1 MKDFSRR
8 QFLKQLGAAAG
19 LFLASRSVLSLP
31 KFVFSNESEAFEML
45 VVGDSH
51 ISGQGLQ
58 QKNKFYYLVKE
69 WLQNE
74 VFGENRKVNLKVK
87 AHSGSRIELHKD

>member
-31 KFVFSNESEAFEML
+31 KFVFSNESETFEML

-58 QKNKFYYLVKE
+58 QKNKFFISSKNGFKTKFLAKTA
-69 WLQNE
+69 
-74 VFGENRKVNLKVK
+74 R
-87 AHSGSRIELHKD
+87 SI